1 MHNAY
6 ETYQQI
12 SKLKI
17 KFKNITIIAGGI
29 HMRHCFDEAL
39 RHGVDVVVNR
49 EGEKVIV
56 PLLEHL
62 ERHGEDYKNDLDL
75 IAGVSFVRQDGRFHF
90 SKEYPAV
97 ENLDDVPVV
106 NYELFNI
113 QDFIKTGTEA
123 GLFYFTGQRGC
134 PFKCTFCSDAVH
146 NLDKRCSS
154 ADWLFKNVR
163 YLHEKYQVSYLL
175 IADNNFT
182 FPRKRAVEFCR
193 KMIDSGLSKKLTF
206 SCQTNTRFPLDEEL
220 VCLMREAGFC
230 RINFGLERLTTYSLQ
245 KINKMQ
251 PFQGVHDALTLVSKH
266 NIDPSIFMMIGFP
279 FETEELLEQEKE
291 LFLDLKKYTHRL
303 FLSVLCPMPGTMY
316 YDGSP
321 KIKEWYLNRDAYLM
335 FRAYFTNVLDMHT
348 FNTIERNF

>member
-1 MHNAY
+1 M
-6 ETYQQI
+6 
-12 SKLKI
+12 
-17 KFKNITIIAGGI
+17 
-29 HMRHCFDEAL
+29 
-39 RHGVDVVVNR
+39 
-49 EGEKVIV
+49 
-56 PLLEHL
+56 
-62 ERHGEDYKNDLDL
+62 
-75 IAGVSFVRQDGRFHF
+75 
-90 SKEYPAV
+90 
-97 ENLDDVPVV
+97 
-106 NYELFNI
+106 
-113 QDFIKTGTEA
+113 
-123 GLFYFTGQRGC
+123 
-134 PFKCTFCSDAVH
+134 
-146 NLDKRCSS
+146 
-154 ADWLFKNVR
+154 
-163 YLHEKYQVSYLL
+163 SYLL

-348 FNTIERNF
+348 FNTIERNFFNLSKPVQHALKNYYLLFKKITHGSVFNKKTPLLSLCLNLDFLVAKISQACFYFSPSLEFFIFNHIKSLRYYAGNYFLSGYMLKKNLVADE